1 MVFAEYYV
9 NICEPFGCGGHIYYF
24 QTNCRGG
31 PRLIYYLKNDQATM
45 LFFLF
50 FFFLSESKVEREWC
64 TNSKMHCGG

>member
-31 PRLIYYLKNDQATM
+31 PRLIYYLKRPG
-45 LFFLF
+45 FLF
-50 FFFLSESKVEREWC
+50 EGLCDQQDSYKWPKATRKTVKQKSVR
-64 TNSKMHCGG
+64 

>member
-31 PRLIYYLKNDQATM
+31 PRLIYYLKSNVLL
-45 LFFLF
+45 LFAVVAK
-50 FFFLSESKVEREWC
+50 SYP
-64 TNSKMHCGG
+64 TQI